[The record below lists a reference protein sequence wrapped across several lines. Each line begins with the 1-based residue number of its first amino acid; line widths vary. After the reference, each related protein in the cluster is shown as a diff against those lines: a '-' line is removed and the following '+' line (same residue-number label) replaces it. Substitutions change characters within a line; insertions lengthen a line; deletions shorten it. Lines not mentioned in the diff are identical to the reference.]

1 MRCVACL
8 VLVRVQCPEIS
19 LSVTLVQLVVVSRD
33 YPASEGWTIIVWL
46 QLAWQIAILQ
56 FIIRFQ
62 MPRAVVFH
70 EFSLFV
76 VAWPSVTTDHC
87 AMIEE
92 ENKRSAPAVP
102 SSKLQHVKRF
112 VLEDEC
118 ARCFG
123 QIDCIV
129 AVENDHK

>member
-1 MRCVACL
+1 MKHQTFAKKNKSCYL
-8 VLVRVQCPEIS
+8 WGEYLNNFQSPK
-19 LSVTLVQLVVVSRD
+19 VV
-33 YPASEGWTIIVWL
+33 
-46 QLAWQIAILQ
+46 
-56 FIIRFQ
+56 
-62 MPRAVVFH
+62 M
-70 EFSLFV
+70 FV